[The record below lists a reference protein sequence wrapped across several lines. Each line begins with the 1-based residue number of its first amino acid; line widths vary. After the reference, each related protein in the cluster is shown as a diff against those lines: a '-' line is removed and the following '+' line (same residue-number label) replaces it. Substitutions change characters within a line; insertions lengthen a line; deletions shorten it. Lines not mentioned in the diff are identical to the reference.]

1 MRPDPAQARLSTPPP
16 PAHPGPRR
24 SATVRLCPPEYLI
37 TEESGVGRRGSSW
50 EKSLLIS
57 CDSFILHSEATSIKI
72 DEPCHLFYTK
82 IDIYN

>member
-1 MRPDPAQARLSTPPP
+1 MRPDPAQARLSPPP

-37 TEESGVGRRGSSW
+37 TEESAGGRRESSW
-50 EKSLLIS
+50 EKSPLIS
-57 CDSFILHSEATSIKI
+57 RDSFILHSEATGIKN

-82 IDIYN
+82 IDVYN